1 MAKVIITDSLEQE
14 INKKFKQKSIEIIS
28 LMRTLED
35 NPNKGKE
42 LGSIGRIV
50 IKELRYKKFRFYFLT
65 DGYKLKF
72 LRINELKDLIIR
84 FVRMSEKKDQ
94 QKVIENIKR
103 VIRTLGEEGF

>member
-1 MAKVIITDSLEQE
+1 MAKVIITNSLEQE

-103 VIRTLGEEGF
+103 VIRTLGEERF

>member
-1 MAKVIITDSLEQE
+1 MAKVIITNSLEQE